1 MKSIRS
7 KNQAGVSYV
16 ELLVVIAILVVVS
29 TIALMNIGS
38 AKKQLGRQNVAREL
52 KSAFER
58 ARFDS
63 VKRRTVSANRANV
76 ILAANSFTL
85 NTDINQN
92 GTIEGGEARV
102 NNAWM
107 SGVSIC
113 GTNGVPLASGVTI
126 SFDNRG
132 EISST
137 GATSFLVCNGVCTTP
152 TASNSNKIL
161 VTATGTVNLLPGNAA
176 IPTFSP
182 PPLTTQTYVINND
195 AIVP

>member
-1 MKSIRS
+1 MNIGKKKS
-7 KNQAGVSYV
+7 QAGVSYV
-16 ELLVVIAILVVVS
+16 ELLVVITILVIVS

-63 VKRRTVSANRANV
+63 VKRRTVSANKANV
-76 ILAANSFTL
+76 VVTATSFTL
-85 NTDINQN
+85 NTDVNQN

-102 NNAWM
+102 NSTWM
-107 SGVSIC
+107 ADVSIC
-113 GTNGVPLASGVTI
+113 ATNGVPLTSGVTI

-137 GATSFLVCNGVCTTP
+137 GATTFLVCNGVCTTP

-182 PPLTTQTYVINND
+182 PAITNPTPSINND
-195 AIVP
+195 AILP